1 MKKLLAIMLALI
13 MVLAMVPAMAEGEM
27 EKTVVINKAGEG
39 GTGALET
46 TLGNNPVG
54 LDKVTTLVLKT
65 ADGVMLTIDDITYI
79 KDKFIALTT
88 LDLTDADFIDN
99 QGDGKNA
106 SNWIHPWKNNTEDI
120 NHQFPDCA
128 FLGNKKLETVIF
140 GSKIKSIGAYAF
152 SNCTNLKEIKFVNS
166 SLEAIDKDAFRN
178 TAITYVAIPN
188 TVNYMGDGVFYGT
201 KLTTVRLPDSLTR
214 LSYST
219 FGNCSELISV
229 DLNKITEIGGAGNSA
244 PQNAVFFNCNNLK
257 VLRLPATLETLGGSY
272 TSLVTGCSTVVDL
285 TACPAVKVGD
295 DAFRM
300 FVMWDGKSYS
310 GSALVYVQKATE
322 NIPVKNAEEG
332 NDKDLVTVAITN
344 GGIFPTVTQF
354 SADQLA
360 TPVRPGYNFA
370 GWYTTSTFDED
381 SKLGDN
387 DAIAVG
393 STYYAQWTAKPI
405 MFKAGDGE
413 GTMPNENYTVNQPAT
428 DTESPSY
435 SISFP
440 ECAFTAPDGQ
450 EFAGW
455 KITEP
460 DKLVDNT
467 VYPAGGEKN
476 IGKEAYANVTV
487 TAQWKAKQPEQQPSG
502 GGNGGGY
509 YHPTP
514 TPVPV
519 IVIPPKTGDM
529 TVWQSILHFLGIK

>member
-13 MVLAMVPAMAEGEM
+13 MVLAMVPALAEGETG
-27 EKTVVINKAGEG
+27 KTVVINKAGEG
-39 GTGALET
+39 GKGALET

-79 KDKFIALTT
+79 KGKFIALTT

-99 QGDGKNA
+99 QGDGKIN

-120 NHQFPDCA
+120 DHQFPDCA
-128 FLGNKKLETVIF
+128 FQNNIKLETVIF

-152 SNCTNLKEIKFVNS
+152 SGCTNLKEIKFVNS
-166 SLEAIDKDAFRN
+166 SLKAIDKDAFRN
-178 TAITYVAIPN
+178 TVIADVAIPN

-214 LSYST
+214 LSHST
-219 FGNCSELISV
+219 FGNCLELESV
-229 DLNKITEIGGAGNSA
+229 DLNKITEIDGAGNSSA
-244 PQNAVFFNCNNLK
+244 PQNAVFFNCNKLK
-257 VLRLPATLETLGGSY
+257 VLRLPATLKTLGGSY

-300 FVMWDGKSYS
+300 FVSWNGKSYS

-322 NIPVKNAEEG
+322 NIPVKNAEVG

-344 GGIFPTVTQF
+344 GGIFPIATQF

-360 TPVRPGYNFA
+360 TPERPGYNFE
-370 GWYTTSTFDED
+370 GWYTNADFSGNLVTTVEEA
-381 SKLGDN
+381 G
-387 DAIAVG
+387 G
-393 STYYAQWTAKPI
+393 TYYAKWTELEGITVTFDAQGGTVKPVK
-405 MFKAGDGE
+405 MFYENGKVNELPMPTRDGYDFV
-413 GTMPNENYTVNQPAT
+413 GW
-428 DTESPSY
+428 
-435 SISFP
+435 
-440 ECAFTAPDGQ
+440 FTA
-450 EFAGW
+450 A
-455 KITEP
+455 T
-460 DKLVDNT
+460 
-467 VYPAGGEKN
+467 GGIQVNVGYEIPMFIQTDADEKVPV
-476 IGKEAYANVTV
+476 KEVTLY
-487 TAQWKAKQPEQQPSG
+487 AQWKAKQPEQQPSG

-509 YHPTP
+509 YYPTT

-529 TVWQSILHFLGIK
+529 TVWQSILHFLGIR

>member
-13 MVLAMVPAMAEGEM
+13 MVLAMVPALAEGETG
-27 EKTVVINKAGEG
+27 KTVVINKAGEG
-39 GTGALET
+39 GKGALET

-79 KDKFIALTT
+79 KNNFIALTT

-106 SNWIHPWKNNTEDI
+106 SNWIHPWKNNTKDI

-128 FLGNKKLETVIF
+128 FTGNKKLETVIF

-152 SNCTNLKEIKFVNS
+152 SDCTNLKEIKFVNS

-188 TVNYMGDGVFYGT
+188 TVNCMGDGVFYGT

-229 DLNKITEIGGAGNSA
+229 DLNKITEIGGAGNRA
-244 PQNAVFFNCNNLK
+244 PQNAVFFNCNKLK

-300 FVMWDGKSYS
+300 FVSWGGKSYS

-322 NIPVKNAEEG
+322 NIPVKNAEVG

-354 SADQLA
+354 SANQLA
-360 TPVRPGYNFA
+360 TPERPGYNFE
-370 GWYTTSTFDED
+370 GWYTNADFSGNLVTTVEEA
-381 SKLGDN
+381 G
-387 DAIAVG
+387 G
-393 STYYAQWTAKPI
+393 TYYAKWTAPQVE
-405 MFKAGDGE
+405 FLPGDGR
-413 GTMPNENYTVNQPAT
+413 GVMPGANLDANNTLIFPACT
-428 DTESPSY
+428 
-435 SISFP
+435 
-440 ECAFTAPDGQ
+440 FTAPANK

-455 KITEP
+455 KITKPEGDTALYQPGDSKTFTNTNTGYYIDVEVTP
-460 DKLVDNT
+460 DVSNRYEDK
-467 VYPAGGEKN
+467 
-476 IGKEAYANVTV
+476 IIV
-487 TAQWKAKQPEQQPSG
+487 TAQWRAIQQQPSG

-509 YHPTP
+509 YYPTT

-529 TVWQSILHFLGIK
+529 TVWQSILHFLGIR

>member
-13 MVLAMVPAMAEGEM
+13 MVLAMVPALAEGEM

-39 GTGALET
+39 GKGALET

-65 ADGVMLTIDDITYI
+65 ADGVMLTIDDINYI
-79 KDKFIALTT
+79 KGNFTALTT

-99 QGDGKNA
+99 QGKGKNV

-120 NHQFPDCA
+120 KHQFPDCA
-128 FLGNKKLETVIF
+128 FQNNIKLETVIF

-152 SNCTNLKEIKFVNS
+152 SGCTNLKEIKFVNS

-178 TAITYVAIPN
+178 TAIADVAIPN

-214 LSYST
+214 LSHST
-219 FGNCSELISV
+219 FGNCSKLESV
-229 DLNKITEIGGAGNSA
+229 DLNKITEIGGPDKSV

-285 TACPAVKVGD
+285 TACPAVEVGD
-295 DAFRM
+295 NAFRM
-300 FVMWDGKSYS
+300 LVTWEGTSYS
-310 GSALVYVQKATE
+310 GSALVYVQKATK
-322 NIPVKNAEEG
+322 NIPVENAG

-344 GGIFPTVTQF
+344 GGTFPVTTQF

-360 TPVRPGYNFA
+360 APIKDGCIFG
-370 GWYTTSTFDED
+370 GWYTDEACTQ
-381 SKLGDN
+381 KFTGTPAAN
-387 DAIAVG
+387 
-393 STYYAQWTAKPI
+393 STYYAKWTEKPI
-405 MFKAGDGE
+405 KFDANGGT
-413 GTMPNENYTVNQPAT
+413 GTMPNEDYIVNQLT
-428 DTESPSY
+428 DTKYSY
-435 SISFP
+435 SIRFP
-440 ECAFTAPDGQ
+440 ACTFTAPAGQ

-455 KITEP
+455 KITAP
-460 DKLVDNT
+460 DNLVDDT
-467 VYPAGGEKN
+467 VYLAGGEKD
-476 IGKEAYANVTV
+476 IGERFYPSVTV
-487 TAQWKAKQPEQQPSG
+487 KAQWKDKPQEQQPSG

-509 YHPTP
+509 YYPTT

>member
-1 MKKLLAIMLALI
+1 MLALI
-13 MVLAMVPAMAEGEM
+13 MVLAMVPALAEGEM

-39 GTGALET
+39 GKGALET
-46 TLGNNPVG
+46 TLGENPAG

-79 KDKFIALTT
+79 KSKFTALTT

-99 QGDGKNA
+99 QGVGKNQ
-106 SNWIHPWKNNTEDI
+106 SNWIHPWKSNTEDI

-128 FLGNKKLETVIF
+128 FQGNTKLETVIF

-152 SNCTNLKEIKFVNS
+152 SNCTSLKEIKFVNS
-166 SLEAIDKDAFRN
+166 SLEVIDKDAFRN

-229 DLNKITEIGGAGNSA
+229 DLNKITEIGGAGNRA
-244 PQNAVFFNCNNLK
+244 PQNAVFFNCNKLK
-257 VLRLPATLETLGGSY
+257 VLRLPATLKTLGGSY

-285 TACPAVKVGD
+285 TACPAVEVGD

-300 FVMWDGKSYS
+300 FVTWNEKQYI

-344 GGIFPTVTQF
+344 GGIFPTATQF

-360 TPVRPGYNFA
+360 TPERPGYNFD

-381 SKLGDN
+381 SKLGD

-393 STYYAQWTAKPI
+393 GTYYAKWTELT
-405 MFKAGDGE
+405 G
-413 GTMPNENYTVNQPAT
+413 
-428 DTESPSY
+428 
-435 SISFP
+435 
-440 ECAFTAPDGQ
+440 
-450 EFAGW
+450 
-455 KITEP
+455 
-460 DKLVDNT
+460 
-467 VYPAGGEKN
+467 
-476 IGKEAYANVTV
+476 VTV
-487 TAQWKAKQPEQQPSG
+487 TFDAQGGTVTPEKMFYENGKVNELPTPTRDGYDFVGWFTAATGGIQVNVDYEIPMFIQTDNDERVPVKEVTLYAQWKAKQPEQQPG
-502 GGNGGGY
+502 GGGY
-509 YHPTP
+509 YHPTT

-529 TVWQSILHFLGIK
+529 TIWQSILHFLGIR

>member
-13 MVLAMVPAMAEGEM
+13 MALAMVPALAEGEM

-39 GTGALET
+39 GKGALET

-79 KDKFIALTT
+79 KGKFIALTT

-99 QGDGKNA
+99 QGDGKSD

-120 NHQFPDCA
+120 KHQFPDCA
-128 FLGNKKLETVIF
+128 FQNNIKLETVIF

-152 SNCTNLKEIKFVNS
+152 SGCTNLKKIKFVNS

-178 TAITYVAIPN
+178 TAITDVEIPN

-201 KLTTVRLPDSLTR
+201 NLTTVRLPDSLTR

-219 FGNCSELISV
+219 FGNCSKLESV
-229 DLNKITEIGGAGNSA
+229 NLNKITEIDGAGNSA
-244 PQNAVFFNCNNLK
+244 PQNAVFFNCNKLK
-257 VLRLPATLETLGGSY
+257 VLRLPATLKTLGGSY

-300 FVMWDGKSYS
+300 FVSWDGKSYS

-354 SADQLA
+354 SANQLA
-360 TPVRPGYNFA
+360 TPERPGYNFE
-370 GWYTTSTFDED
+370 GWYTDEQFTQ
-381 SKLGDN
+381 KLEEN
-387 DAIAVG
+387 AQLTVG
-393 STYYAQWTAKPI
+393 STYYAKWTELS
-405 MFKAGDGE
+405 G
-413 GTMPNENYTVNQPAT
+413 
-428 DTESPSY
+428 
-435 SISFP
+435 
-440 ECAFTAPDGQ
+440 
-450 EFAGW
+450 
-455 KITEP
+455 
-460 DKLVDNT
+460 
-467 VYPAGGEKN
+467 
-476 IGKEAYANVTV
+476 VTV
-487 TAQWKAKQPEQQPSG
+487 TFDAQGGIVTPKKMFYENGKVNELPIPTRDGYDFVGWFTAATGGIQVNVDYEIPMFIQTDADEKVPVKEVTLYAQWKAKQPEQQPSG
-502 GGNGGGY
+502 GSSGDSGHSHY
-509 YHPTP
+509 YPTT

-529 TVWQSILHFLGIK
+529 TVWQSILHFLGIR